1 MCQWQQS
8 HEQNKV
14 PPPWRQLCRALS
26 LQGQVRGAIWEDFQQ
41 GGSTP
46 NWQVAA
52 GRLRGRGGSGR
63 EEDAEL
69 SEAWEMRAVGRNRPR
84 GLSGQAQWVAWRVC
98 RRPLGGLWP
107 APNLCFLL
115 GEEADE
121 KVQCFPGIL
130 GPPRREAVSRKSRA
144 LPRFPLVQSFFLL
157 LSTQKQAWQP
167 CRDATGMIPAPT
179 QPGSGWGSPGRLD
192 LAYTRA
198 RGTYPPM
205 LHPQVLHQRR
215 GPMARSLPCPKCMPD
230 RTQGRLGLLPAS
242 RGFRQP
248 LSFAGRTINLLAHL
262 RYLTWTGGHQRS
274 ARAE

>member
-8 HEQNKV
+8 REQNKV

-52 GRLRGRGGSGR
+52 GRHRGRGGSGR

-84 GLSGQAQWVAWRVC
+84 GLSGQSQWVAWRVC

-121 KVQCFPGIL
+121 KVRCFPGIL

-167 CRDATGMIPAPT
+167 CRDATGMSQHPHSQARAGVPQVGWTSPTPGPGAHTLPCSILRSCIKGEGLWLGPCPAPNACLT
-179 QPGSGWGSPGRLD
+179 ELKADWGFCQLQEVSVSLFLLQEGPSIFSP
-192 LAYTRA
+192 T
-198 RGTYPPM
+198 
-205 LHPQVLHQRR
+205 
-215 GPMARSLPCPKCMPD
+215 
-230 RTQGRLGLLPAS
+230 
-242 RGFRQP
+242 
-248 LSFAGRTINLLAHL
+248 
-262 RYLTWTGGHQRS
+262 
-274 ARAE
+274 